1 MSIVTFYNSSIEQT
15 GKTMSIAAIA
25 TYMAIEHNYRIL
37 VISTTNKE
45 DALKR
50 CFWEQKKKKKN
61 LGIFGPNA
69 ALEVE
74 TGVEGLARV
83 VRSNKIAPNIIT
95 NYTKVV
101 FKDRFEIL
109 LGCENPPADGT
120 VIETMYPSIIK
131 AANQY
136 YDLVFVDLDENV
148 DEETKKTIIY
158 DSDVVVINMSQ
169 RLKSIDKF
177 KELKEKNQL
186 LDAKKALILV
196 GRYDKFSKYNSKNI
210 SRYLGEKNQV
220 LTIPYNTLFFE
231 AAEEA
236 GVPDL
241 FLRFRKN
248 LDPDDRSAF
257 FIEEIKRASENIV
270 YRLQDL
276 QRRPY
281 NDNNKYCTNFSG
293 FRNCCIWS
301 LLRFKKE
308 KNGRSRE
315 HTKYR

>member
-15 GKTMSIAAIA
+15 GKTMSIAAIS

-37 VISTTNKE
+37 VISTTNRADPLKE
-45 DALKR
+45 
-50 CFWEQKKKKKN
+50 CFWEQKKKKRN

-69 ALEVE
+69 SLEVE
-74 TGVEGLARV
+74 NGVEGLARMI
-83 VRSNKIAPNIIT
+83 RSNKISPDIIT

-109 LGCENPPADGT
+109 LGCEVPPSDGT
-120 VIETMYPSIIK
+120 IVEKFYPNIIK

-148 DEETKKTIIY
+148 DEETRKTIIH
-158 DSDVVVINMSQ
+158 DSDIIVINMSQ
-169 RLKSIDKF
+169 RLRSINKF
-177 KELKEKNQL
+177 LELKNQNQIL
-186 LDAKKALILV
+186 ASQKSLILI
-196 GRYDKFSKYNSKNI
+196 GRYDKYSKYNSKNI

-231 AAEEA
+231 ATEEA

-241 FLRFRKN
+241 FLKFRRN
-248 LDPDDRSAF
+248 LDPEDRNAF
-257 FIEEIKRASENIV
+257 FIEEIKRASENII

-276 QRRPY
+276 QM
-281 NDNNKYCTNFSG
+281 K
-293 FRNCCIWS
+293 I
-301 LLRFKKE
+301 
-308 KNGRSRE
+308 
-315 HTKYR
+315 

>member
-1 MSIVTFYNSSIEQT
+1 MSIITFYNSSTEQT

-37 VISTTNKE
+37 VISTTNRE

-50 CFWEQKKKKKN
+50 CFWQEKKKKKN

-83 VRSNKIAPNIIT
+83 IRSNKISPNIIT

-109 LGCENPPADGT
+109 LGCENPPSDGT

-148 DEETKKTIIY
+148 DEETRKTIIY
-158 DSDVVVINMSQ
+158 DSDIIVINMSQ
-169 RLKSIDKF
+169 RLRSIDKF
-177 KELKEKNQL
+177 RELKEKNQL
-186 LDAKKALILV
+186 LASRKALLLI
-196 GRYDKFSKYNSKNI
+196 GRYDKYSKYNSKNI

-231 AAEEA
+231 ATEEA

-248 LDPDDRSAF
+248 LDPDDRNAF

-276 QRRPY
+276 QM
-281 NDNNKYCTNFSG
+281 K
-293 FRNCCIWS
+293 I
-301 LLRFKKE
+301 
-308 KNGRSRE
+308 
-315 HTKYR
+315 

>member
-1 MSIVTFYNSSIEQT
+1 MSIITFYNSSTEQT

-37 VISTTNKE
+37 VISTTNRE

-50 CFWEQKKKKKN
+50 CFWQEKKKKKN

-83 VRSNKIAPNIIT
+83 IRSNKISPNIIT

-109 LGCENPPADGT
+109 LGCENPPSDGT

-148 DEETKKTIIY
+148 DEETRKTIIY
-158 DSDVVVINMSQ
+158 DSDIIVINMSQ
-169 RLKSIDKF
+169 RLRSIDKF
-177 KELKEKNQL
+177 RELKEKNQL
-186 LDAKKALILV
+186 LASRKALLLI

-231 AAEEA
+231 ATEEA

-248 LDPDDRSAF
+248 LDPDDRNAF

-276 QRRPY
+276 QM
-281 NDNNKYCTNFSG
+281 K
-293 FRNCCIWS
+293 I
-301 LLRFKKE
+301 
-308 KNGRSRE
+308 
-315 HTKYR
+315 

>member
-1 MSIVTFYNSSIEQT
+1 MSIVTFYNSSREQT

-37 VISTTNKE
+37 VISTTNTE
-45 DALKR
+45 DAFAR
-50 CFWEQKKKKKN
+50 CFWEDKKKKKRN

-69 ALEVE
+69 SVE
-74 TGVEGLARV
+74 IENGVEGLARII
-83 VRSNKIAPNIIT
+83 RSNKITPDIIT

-109 LGCENPPADGT
+109 LGCENPPSDGT

-148 DEETKKTIIY
+148 DEETRKTIIY
-158 DSDVVVINMSQ
+158 DSDIVVINMSQ
-169 RLKSIDKF
+169 RLRSIDKF
-177 KELKEKNQL
+177 RELKEQNQL
-186 LDAKKALILV
+186 LASKKALILI

-231 AAEEA
+231 ATEEA

-248 LDPDDRSAF
+248 LDPEDRNAF
-257 FIEEIKRASENIV
+257 FIEEIRRAAENIT

-276 QRRPY
+276 QM
-281 NDNNKYCTNFSG
+281 K
-293 FRNCCIWS
+293 I
-301 LLRFKKE
+301 
-308 KNGRSRE
+308 
-315 HTKYR
+315 

>member
-1 MSIVTFYNSSIEQT
+1 MSIVTFYNSSLEQT

-37 VISTTNKE
+37 IVSTTNR
-45 DALKR
+45 DDPFKR

-61 LGIFGPNA
+61 LGIFGPNT
-69 ALEVE
+69 ALDLE

-83 VRSNKIAPNIIT
+83 IRSNKISPDIIT

-109 LGCENPPADGT
+109 LGCEIPPSDGT
-120 VIETMYPSIIK
+120 VIETMYPNIIK

-136 YDLVFVDLDENV
+136 YDLVFVDLDNNV
-148 DEETKKTIIY
+148 DEESKKTIIH
-158 DSDVVVINMSQ
+158 DSDVVVINISQ
-169 RLKSIDKF
+169 RLQSINKF
-177 KELKEKNQL
+177 KEQKEKNRILASQ
-186 LDAKKALILV
+186 KTVILV
-196 GRYDKFSKYNSKNI
+196 GRFDKYSKYNVKNI

-231 AAEEA
+231 ATEEA

-241 FLRFRKN
+241 FLRFRKT
-248 LDPDDRSAF
+248 LDSEDRNAF

-276 QRRPY
+276 QM
-281 NDNNKYCTNFSG
+281 K
-293 FRNCCIWS
+293 I
-301 LLRFKKE
+301 
-308 KNGRSRE
+308 
-315 HTKYR
+315 

>member
-1 MSIVTFYNSSIEQT
+1 MSIVTFYNSSVEQT
-15 GKTMSIAAIA
+15 GKTMSIAAIS

-37 VISTTNKE
+37 VISTTNRADPLKE
-45 DALKR
+45 

-69 ALEVE
+69 SLEVE
-74 TGVEGLARV
+74 NGVEGLARMI
-83 VRSNKIAPNIIT
+83 RSNKISPDMIT
-95 NYTKVV
+95 NYAKVV

-109 LGCENPPADGT
+109 LGCENPPSDGT
-120 VIETMYPSIIK
+120 IIEKLYPSIIK

-148 DEETKKTIIY
+148 DEETKKTIIH
-158 DSDVVVINMSQ
+158 DSDIVVINLSQ
-169 RLKSIDKF
+169 RLRSINKF
-177 KELKEKNQL
+177 LELKTQNQIL
-186 LDAKKALILV
+186 ASQKSVILI

-231 AAEEA
+231 ATEEA

-241 FLRFRKN
+241 FLKFRKN
-248 LDPDDRSAF
+248 LDPEDRNAF

-270 YRLQDL
+270 YRLQNL
-276 QRRPY
+276 QM
-281 NDNNKYCTNFSG
+281 K
-293 FRNCCIWS
+293 I
-301 LLRFKKE
+301 
-308 KNGRSRE
+308 
-315 HTKYR
+315 

>member
-1 MSIVTFYNSSIEQT
+1 MSIVTFYNSNIEQT
-15 GKTMSIAAIA
+15 GKTMSIAAIS

-37 VISTTNKE
+37 VISTTNH
-45 DALKR
+45 DDPLKR
-50 CFWEQKKKKKN
+50 CFWEEKKKKKN

-69 ALEVE
+69 ALEIE

-83 VRSNKIAPNIIT
+83 IRSNKISPDIIT

-101 FKDRFEIL
+101 FKDRFEVL
-109 LGCENPPADGT
+109 LGCEIPPSDGT
-120 VIETMYPSIIK
+120 VIETIYPSIIK

-148 DEETKKTIIY
+148 DDETKKTIIH
-158 DSDVVVINMSQ
+158 DSDIIVINMSQ
-169 RLKSIDKF
+169 RLRSINKF

-186 LDAKKALILV
+186 LASKRALVLI
-196 GRYDKFSKYNSKNI
+196 GRYDKFSKYNAKNI

-231 AAEEA
+231 ATEEA

-248 LDPDDRSAF
+248 LDSEDRNAF

-276 QRRPY
+276 QM
-281 NDNNKYCTNFSG
+281 K
-293 FRNCCIWS
+293 I
-301 LLRFKKE
+301 
-308 KNGRSRE
+308 
-315 HTKYR
+315 

>member
-15 GKTMSIAAIA
+15 GKTMSIAAIS

-37 VISTTNKE
+37 VISTTNREDSLKE
-45 DALKR
+45 
-50 CFWEQKKKKKN
+50 CFWKPKKKKKN

-69 ALEVE
+69 SLEVE
-74 TGVEGLARV
+74 NGVEGLARV
-83 VRSNKIAPNIIT
+83 IRSNKISPDIIT

-109 LGCENPPADGT
+109 LGCEVPPSDGT
-120 VIETMYPSIIK
+120 VIEKFYPSIIK

-148 DEETKKTIIY
+148 DEETRKTIIH
-158 DSDVVVINMSQ
+158 DSDIIVINMSQ
-169 RLKSIDKF
+169 RLKSINKF
-177 KELKEKNQL
+177 MELKSKNQIL
-186 LDAKKALILV
+186 ASQKSLILI
-196 GRYDKFSKYNSKNI
+196 GRYDKYSKYNSKNI

-231 AAEEA
+231 ATEEA

-241 FLRFRKN
+241 FLKFRRN
-248 LDPDDRSAF
+248 IDPEDRNAF

-276 QRRPY
+276 QM
-281 NDNNKYCTNFSG
+281 K
-293 FRNCCIWS
+293 I
-301 LLRFKKE
+301 
-308 KNGRSRE
+308 
-315 HTKYR
+315 

>member
-1 MSIVTFYNSSIEQT
+1 MSIVTFYNSSVEQT
-15 GKTMSIAAIA
+15 GKTMSIAAIS

-37 VISTTNKE
+37 VISTTNRADPLKE
-45 DALKR
+45 

-69 ALEVE
+69 SLEVE
-74 TGVEGLARV
+74 NGVEGLARMI
-83 VRSNKIAPNIIT
+83 RSNKIAPDMIT
-95 NYTKVV
+95 NYAKVV

-109 LGCENPPADGT
+109 LGCENPPSDGT
-120 VIETMYPSIIK
+120 IIEKLYPSIIK

-148 DEETKKTIIY
+148 DEETKKTIIH
-158 DSDVVVINMSQ
+158 DSDIVVINLSQ
-169 RLKSIDKF
+169 RLRSINKF
-177 KELKEKNQL
+177 LELKTQNQIL
-186 LDAKKALILV
+186 ASQKSVILI

-231 AAEEA
+231 ATEEA

-241 FLRFRKN
+241 FLKFRNN
-248 LDPDDRSAF
+248 LDSEDRNAF
-257 FIEEIKRASENIV
+257 FIEEIKRASENII

-276 QRRPY
+276 QM
-281 NDNNKYCTNFSG
+281 K
-293 FRNCCIWS
+293 I
-301 LLRFKKE
+301 
-308 KNGRSRE
+308 
-315 HTKYR
+315 

>member
-37 VISTTNKE
+37 VISTTNRE
-45 DALKR
+45 DSLKK
-50 CFWEQKKKKKN
+50 CFWKEKKKKRN

-69 ALEVE
+69 TLEVE

-83 VRSNKIAPNIIT
+83 VKSNKISPNIVT

-109 LGCENPPADGT
+109 LGCENQPSDGT

-148 DEETKKTIIY
+148 DEETRKTIIY
-158 DSDVVVINMSQ
+158 DSDIVVINMSQ
-169 RLKSIDKF
+169 RLRSINKF
-177 KELKEKNQL
+177 RELKEQNQL
-186 LDAKKALILV
+186 LASKKALILI
-196 GRYDKFSKYNSKNI
+196 GRYDKFSKYSSKNI

-231 AAEEA
+231 ATEEA

-248 LDPDDRSAF
+248 LDSEDRNAF
-257 FIEEIKRASENIV
+257 FIGEVKRASENIV

-276 QRRPY
+276 QM
-281 NDNNKYCTNFSG
+281 K
-293 FRNCCIWS
+293 I
-301 LLRFKKE
+301 
-308 KNGRSRE
+308 
-315 HTKYR
+315 

>member
-37 VISTTNKE
+37 VISTTNRE
-45 DALKR
+45 DSLKK
-50 CFWEQKKKKKN
+50 CFWEEKKKKRN

-69 ALEVE
+69 TLEVE

-83 VRSNKIAPNIIT
+83 VKSNKISPNIVT

-109 LGCENPPADGT
+109 LGCENQPSDGT

-148 DEETKKTIIY
+148 DEETRKTIIY
-158 DSDVVVINMSQ
+158 DSDIVVINMSQ
-169 RLKSIDKF
+169 RLRSINKF
-177 KELKEKNQL
+177 RELKEQNQL
-186 LDAKKALILV
+186 LASKKALILI

-231 AAEEA
+231 ATEEA

-248 LDPDDRSAF
+248 LDSEDRNAF
-257 FIEEIKRASENIV
+257 FIGEVKRASENIV

-276 QRRPY
+276 QM
-281 NDNNKYCTNFSG
+281 K
-293 FRNCCIWS
+293 I
-301 LLRFKKE
+301 
-308 KNGRSRE
+308 
-315 HTKYR
+315 

>member
-25 TYMAIEHNYRIL
+25 TYMSIEHNYRIL
-37 VISTTNKE
+37 VVSTTNRE

-50 CFWEQKKKKKN
+50 CFWEEKKKRKN

-83 VRSNKIAPNIIT
+83 IRSNKITPDIIT

-101 FKDRFEIL
+101 FKDRFEVL
-109 LGCENPPADGT
+109 LGCKEELSDGT
-120 VIETMYPSIIK
+120 EIETLYPSIIK
-131 AANQY
+131 SANQY

-148 DEETKKTIIY
+148 DEETRKTIIY
-158 DSDVVVINMSQ
+158 DSDIVVINMSQ
-169 RLKSIDKF
+169 RLKSINEF
-177 KELKEKNQL
+177 IELRKQNQILDSKKTL
-186 LDAKKALILV
+186 LLI

-248 LDPDDRSAF
+248 LDPEDRNAF
-257 FIEEIKRASENIV
+257 FIQEVKRAAENIV

-276 QRRPY
+276 QM
-281 NDNNKYCTNFSG
+281 KM
-293 FRNCCIWS
+293 
-301 LLRFKKE
+301 
-308 KNGRSRE
+308 
-315 HTKYR
+315 

>member
-1 MSIVTFYNSSIEQT
+1 MSIVTFYNSSVEQT

-37 VISTTNKE
+37 VISTTNRE

-50 CFWEQKKKKKN
+50 CFWEEKKKKKN

-83 VRSNKIAPNIIT
+83 IRSNKISPDIIT

-109 LGCENPPADGT
+109 LGCEYPPSDGT
-120 VIETMYPSIIK
+120 VIESMYPNIIK
-131 AANQY
+131 SANQY

-148 DEETKKTIIY
+148 NEEIRKTIIY
-158 DSDVVVINMSQ
+158 DSDIVVINMSQ
-169 RLKSIDKF
+169 RLKSINKF

-186 LDAKKALILV
+186 LAFKKALILI
-196 GRYDKFSKYNSKNI
+196 GRYDKFSKYSVKNI

-231 AAEEA
+231 ATEEA

-248 LDPDDRSAF
+248 LDSEDRNAF

-276 QRRPY
+276 QM
-281 NDNNKYCTNFSG
+281 K
-293 FRNCCIWS
+293 I
-301 LLRFKKE
+301 
-308 KNGRSRE
+308 
-315 HTKYR
+315 